1 MRKVTVSRPQGL
13 SLFRKAGKD
22 TDVNWSTA
30 PAIEGSVVRTG
41 LVPSA
46 RRALILDDS
55 EVDRK
60 RITRLSKQA
69 DLDLD
74 FVEAATI
81 AEFAAH
87 LDGPLLDIVFLDY
100 QLVQGDGLIALDML
114 RRHPIQKK
122 AAAIMVAGEGQIQVA
137 VDAIKNG
144 CSDYIVKS
152 NLSPDMMVRAVS
164 NALEKSTLRSA
175 LRDEEDLRAAMQ
187 RSLSRFA
194 LSCGSEMRS
203 ILSAMLRQSRT
214 MRRQVASGG
223 VLLPDDFA
231 GIEHSCQR
239 LWDFL
244 EEFHDFVSDAAENK
258 GPPPH

>member
-1 MRKVTVSRPQGL
+1 MRKLTVSKPTSA
-13 SLFRKAGKD
+13 SLFRKAEKEL
-22 TDVNWSTA
+22 DVNWSVA
-30 PAIEGSVVRTG
+30 PVIEGSVTHTG
-41 LVPSA
+41 FVPAA

-55 EVDRK
+55 EVDRL
-60 RITRLSKQA
+60 RIKRLSKQA
-69 DLDLD
+69 DLDLE
-74 FVEAATI
+74 FVQAATI

-87 LDGPLLDIVFLDY
+87 LDGPLLDLVFLDY

-144 CSDYIVKS
+144 CSDYIVKG
-152 NLSPDMMVRAVS
+152 NLSPDMMMRAVS

-194 LSCGSEMRS
+194 MSCGSEMRS

-214 MRRQVASGG
+214 MRRQVAGGG

-244 EEFHDFVSDAAENK
+244 EEFHEFVSDAADAK
-258 GPPPH
+258 TPPSH